1 MKKDRLDQ
9 IIDEIRNEPVD
20 TAAMEQAAARVR
32 SRILPREGSGATL
45 ELLRSCADFQSLIPA
60 YLAKTLSESR
70 TLLVEDH
77 IHQCVDCRHAF
88 QAARFGK
95 VRTLPRPKV
104 VVRPFPVVAKWAIA
118 AAVTVGVGLST
129 WGVIRNVIPPP
140 GTRAT
145 VQTVNGILYQVADFH
160 STPIFSGK
168 ELSERQAVRTAKGST
183 AVLRLT
189 DGSLVELN
197 ERSQVFLTRAARGT
211 TIHLDRG
218 NVVVQAAKQHNGK
231 LYVATADCLVSVK
244 GTVFAVSKGTKGS
257 RVSVV
262 EGTVS
267 VDENNHTDTLHR
279 GDQVTTDPSIAK
291 IPVEDDVA
299 WSKNAAQYVAV
310 LGELSTIQKQLDA
323 MPSPGLR
330 YKSNL
335 TKFVPHDAVIYA
347 AIPNIGPTITEG
359 FRLFQQRME
368 QSEVLKQ
375 WWSEHQPG
383 PNEPTVDDIVER
395 IKTFTDGLGNEIVFA
410 MTVDEAGKKEPL
422 FLAEVTQPALKDTLQ
437 AQFQALSATQ
447 HGMSLTI
454 HESVASLTAAPPQG
468 LQAYIKNG
476 IIAISAATH
485 PLQEVAGIVE
495 GASGVENFEDTRLY
509 SDVMQSYQSGA
520 GWLLAIDTE
529 QMFNDS
535 VEARERARSMR
546 GSTQEE
552 QTGIKDLRYLLFERK
567 ETGGQVENQVSLTF
581 NRERSGVASWLA
593 APAPIG
599 SLNFVSPDA
608 SMAAGFVIKNPR
620 ALLQDVMNSAQTQ
633 SDAGNQALS
642 DLNREG
648 YQIINNIANALG
660 GDVAFAIDGP
670 ILPVPSWEFAVEVNS
685 PDQLQSAIE
694 AAVNYANQQP
704 NTPSKLTLTKG
715 QSGSLTIYTVKP
727 DIGMF
732 EADYTYVNGY
742 LVAAANQTLLQ
753 RAIQNQA
760 TGYTLTSSVNF
771 RNQLPRNSSTNMSGV
786 IYHNLGSVLGTLAD
800 GLNATNAVSPS
811 QRAAIA
817 QLQANSTPGVICAY
831 GEPNR
836 ILVSS
841 TGTFFGL
848 NLDTLAVPQILGNAM
863 LVQKK
868 LGSQVRK

>member
-1 MKKDRLDQ
+1 MKKDKLDQ

-20 TAAMEQAAARVR
+20 AVAMEQAAARVR
-32 SRILPREGSGATL
+32 ARIMPRGESSATL
-45 ELLRSCADFQSLIPA
+45 ELLRSCSDFQSLVPA
-60 YLAKTLSESR
+60 YLAKNLSESK
-70 TLLVEDH
+70 TLLLEDH
-77 IHQCVDCRHAF
+77 IHQCVDCRHALH
-88 QAARFGK
+88 AARFGK

-104 VVRPFPVVAKWAIA
+104 VVRPFPVVAKWAVA
-118 AAVTVGVGLST
+118 AAATLAVGLST
-129 WGVIRNVIPPP
+129 WGVIRNVMPPP

-145 VQTVNGILYQVADFH
+145 VQTVNGILYQVADNH
-160 STPIFSGK
+160 SNPIFSGK

-197 ERSQVFLTRAARGT
+197 ERSQVYVTRAARGT

-262 EGTVS
+262 EGVVT

-279 GDQVTTDPSIAK
+279 GDQVTTDASIAK

-310 LGELSTIQKQLDA
+310 LGELSAIQKQLDA

-359 FRLFQQRME
+359 YRLFQQRME

-375 WWSEHQPG
+375 WWNEHQPG
-383 PNEPTVDDIVER
+383 PNEPTADDIVQR

-410 MTVDEAGKKEPL
+410 MTVDESGKKEPL

-437 AQFQALSATQ
+437 AQFQALSANQ

-454 HESVASLTAAPPQG
+454 HENSASMASAPSKG
-468 LQAYIKNG
+468 LQAYIKNN
-476 IIAISAATH
+476 IIALSGASH

-495 GASGVENFEDTRLY
+495 GASGVESFEDTRLY

-529 QMFNDS
+529 QMFSDS
-535 VEARERARSMR
+535 VEARERARFMR
-546 GSTQEE
+546 GSTHEE

-567 ETGGQVENQVSLTF
+567 EIAGQVENQVSLTF

-633 SDAGNQALS
+633 SEAGNQALS
-642 DLNREG
+642 DINREG

-670 ILPVPSWEFAVEVNS
+670 ILPIPSWEFAVEVNS

-694 AAVNYANQQP
+694 AAINYANQQP
-704 NTPSKLTLTKG
+704 NTPAKLSLTKN

-742 LVAAANQTLLQ
+742 LVAAANQNLLQ
-753 RAIQNQA
+753 RAIQNQT

-800 GLNATNAVSPS
+800 GLKATGAVSPS
-811 QRAAIA
+811 QQTAIA
-817 QLQANSTPGVICAY
+817 QLQANSAPGVIVAY

-868 LGSQVRK
+868 LGSQARK